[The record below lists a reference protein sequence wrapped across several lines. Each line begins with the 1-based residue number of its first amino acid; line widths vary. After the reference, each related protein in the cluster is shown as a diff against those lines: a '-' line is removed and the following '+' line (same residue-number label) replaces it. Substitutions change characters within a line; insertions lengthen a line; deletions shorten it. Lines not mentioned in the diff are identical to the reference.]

1 MVKLKK
7 QTFLQGALIL
17 VLANGLVKVIGAL
30 FKIPLTYLLHE
41 EGMGLFNTAYQL
53 YATLFAIA
61 TTGLPVAVSKMV
73 SENLALGHYYETKR
87 IFKCALLLLSIFGLC
102 GAAFLYFGAE
112 FLANDVIKDS
122 AAVLC
127 IRAIAPALFFVAVM
141 SAFRGFFQGR
151 QNMIPTAISE
161 VTEALGKLVIGYG
174 VAFLLINKGIEVAS
188 AGAISGVSAGTFCS
202 VAVLLILYKK
212 LSPSMYRGIEKIKIN
227 KTSAIMK
234 KLLLFAIPITIG
246 ASVSSITAVVDMI
259 MIRSRLLS
267 ITFSPETAAN
277 LYNTYIAFN
286 PPFESLQTLLHLT
299 ENGARWLYGAY
310 SGYAFSMFNLP
321 LTLVVAISMSVV
333 PNISAAFAVKN
344 LRSVKQTTESAIS
357 ITILFSLPCAIG
369 MSVLAGPILQTVF
382 NTASSEHMLEI
393 LAIAILFCT
402 FVSVSTAILQATGNV
417 MLPVRNMLIGAAIK
431 IAANYFWVAIPEI
444 NILGAPLGTNLC
456 YLIIAVLNFIE
467 VRKITKMN
475 FSVKNFI
482 LKPGAAAVI
491 MGVLIYLLYQPVL
504 GFIGNVRIATILVIG
519 VGGVA
524 YVAGLLLFGALR
536 REDILLLPKGEKIAA
551 FLAKHKLIK

>member
-1 MVKLKK
+1 
-7 QTFLQGALIL
+7 
-17 VLANGLVKVIGAL
+17 
-30 FKIPLTYLLHE
+30 
-41 EGMGLFNTAYQL
+41 
-53 YATLFAIA
+53 
-61 TTGLPVAVSKMV
+61 
-73 SENLALGHYYETKR
+73 
-87 IFKCALLLLSIFGLC
+87 
-102 GAAFLYFGAE
+102 
-112 FLANDVIKDS
+112 
-122 AAVLC
+122 
-127 IRAIAPALFFVAVM
+127 
-141 SAFRGFFQGR
+141 
-151 QNMIPTAISE
+151 
-161 VTEALGKLVIGYG
+161 
-174 VAFLLINKGIEVAS
+174 
-188 AGAISGVSAGTFCS
+188 
-202 VAVLLILYKK
+202 
-212 LSPSMYRGIEKIKIN
+212 
-227 KTSAIMK
+227 MK

-277 LYNTYIAFN
+277 LYHTYIAFN

-524 YVAGLLLFGALR
+524 YVAGLFLFGALR

-551 FLAKHKLIK
+551 FLTKHKLIK